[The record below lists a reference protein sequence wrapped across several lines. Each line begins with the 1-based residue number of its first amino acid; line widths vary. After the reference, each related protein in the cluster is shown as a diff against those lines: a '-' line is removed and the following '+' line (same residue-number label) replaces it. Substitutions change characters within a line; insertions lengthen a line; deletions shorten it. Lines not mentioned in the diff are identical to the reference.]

1 MTFVVISHIHKN
13 YMTFYIIDTTVNPP
27 REFRF
32 NDYASTIRHLEGMSQ
47 RAYGQTRKQ
56 RMIMLEEI
64 GHGYDDRD
72 SVTFVRSMATQ
83 FEMGVIR
90 NNAGVLNRMKC
101 DITSIALYQKEEFGN

>member
-1 MTFVVISHIHKN
+1 MA
-13 YMTFYIIDTTVNPP
+13 TFYVIDKTRNPAV
-27 REFRF
+27 EVRF
-32 NDYASTIRHLEGMSQ
+32 GTYSEIVRYLEGMSQ

-72 SVTFVRSMATQ
+72 SVTFVRSMASQ

-101 DITSIALYQKEEFGN
+101 DITAIALYQKEEFGN